1 MTRLRKLRADVNKFA
16 DERKWGKYHT
26 PKNLA
31 ASVAIEAAEL
41 LEIFQWKTPEES
53 AKLSKAEKVHLEEE
67 LADVF
72 LYLVRLGDRFDIDLI
87 EAANKKIVKNALKY
101 PKGKPNL
108 R

>member
-1 MTRLRKLRADVNKFA
+1 MSRYAKLRRAVNKFA
-16 DERKWGKYHT
+16 GDRRWGKYHT

-31 ASVAIEAAEL
+31 MSAAIEAGEL
-41 LEIFQWKTPEES
+41 MEIFQWKTPEES
-53 AKLSKAEKVHLEEE
+53 VRLSAKEKEHLSEE

-87 EAANKKIVKNALKY
+87 DAANKKIVKNAVKY
-101 PKGKPNL
+101 PKGRAGL